1 MERAR
6 LRLQDDLAQH
16 IEGSRVHQD
25 LRESREQVTQ
35 LNALVEQ
42 LRSELCK
49 LEKEH
54 STLR

>member
-6 LRLQDDLAQH
+6 SRLQDDLTQH
-16 IEGSRVHQD
+16 VEGSRVQED

-35 LNALVEQ
+35 LNTLVEQ

-54 STLR
+54 GALR

>member
-6 LRLQDDLAQH
+6 LRLQEDLAQH
-16 IEGSRVHQD
+16 IEGSRVQED

-35 LNALVEQ
+35 LNVLVEQ

>member
-6 LRLQDDLAQH
+6 SRLQDDLTQH
-16 IEGSRVHQD
+16 VEGSRVQED

>member
-1 MERAR
+1 MERAQS
-6 LRLQDDLAQH
+6 RLQDDLAQR
-16 IEGSRVHQD
+16 IEGSSVQED
-25 LRESREQVTQ
+25 LKESREQVTQ

-42 LRSELCK
+42 LRSELFK

>member
-6 LRLQDDLAQH
+6 TRLQDDLAQH
-16 IEGSRVHQD
+16 IEGSRVQED

-49 LEKEH
+49 LEKENG
-54 STLR
+54 TLR

>member
-6 LRLQDDLAQH
+6 SRLQDELAQH
-16 IEGSRVHQD
+16 IEGSRVQEE

-42 LRSELCK
+42 LQSKLCK